1 MTAHDPKL
9 SRRALLTGAGALV
22 IGLHLPR
29 GAKAQ
34 SGAGAAYRPGGN
46 ATFAP
51 NAFIRV
57 APDSTVTVLVKHIE
71 FGQGPFTGL
80 ATLAAEEMDV
90 FRAGG
95 PSGDLIEDLQALV
108 LTILETESQDVDIDL
123 ALIQRFDR
131 IVHANPVLLVA
142 MKERMRR
149 LVENLV
155 EAAAQRPGGDLPDR
169 DVQVAIAVLVGVAE
183 TAVTTF
189 SEDPEQDLGELIVS
203 GIATVRRLFG

>member
-1 MTAHDPKL
+1 MTDSAL
-9 SRRALLTGAGALV
+9 SRRKRRSTELRISDAAQRLADE
-22 IGLHLPR
+22 R
-29 GAKAQ
+29 GSIDGFTMEELAEASEVSRRTLFNYFPSKLDA
-34 SGAGAAYRPGGN
+34 
-46 ATFAP
+46 
-51 NAFIRV
+51 
-57 APDSTVTVLVKHIE
+57 VL
-71 FGQGPFTGL
+71 GPEL
-80 ATLAAEEMDV
+80 DLAAEEMDV